1 MSLFECYFLLSCK
14 RSFYNHCYYSSQSG
28 SYKLLFQPGWW
39 RFSLC
44 NNIKPRSFLSSPII
58 AMHSA
63 AEHLAKGM
71 ILLYPPPPVF
81 FIYLVFEKILVL
93 LIVDRRKFLNWS
105 STWNKPLVMNHL
117 LKSFLLLLIRPA
129 CYNYL
134 DLIICRQAGG
144 IWWGSH

>member
-71 ILLYPPPPVF
+71 ILLYPPPPCF
-81 FIYLVFEKILVL
+81 FYIFSVWENTCSTDCWQEEILKLIKYVEQTSGNESSFKIIS
-93 LIVDRRKFLNWS
+93 IVADQ
-105 STWNKPLVMNHL
+105 
-117 LKSFLLLLIRPA
+117 A
-129 CYNYL
+129 CML
-134 DLIICRQAGG
+134 
-144 IWWGSH
+144 